1 MNNSQN
7 IDFLQSATIVTNPT
21 NLKRDKGLWTQI
33 LCLTDC
39 VGVTVIDRNLTT
51 DSELWTDSEFARTA
65 IIVGK
70 FEEVTLTGKVV
81 LYA

>member
-1 MNNSQN
+1 MIQN
-7 IDFLQSATIVTNPT
+7 VDFLQSATIVTNPT
-21 NLKRDKGLWTQI
+21 NLKKAIGVWTQI

-39 VGVTVIDRNLTT
+39 TGVTVVDNNLTAT
-51 DSELWTDSEFARTA
+51 SEEWTDAEFLKTA